1 MHLVP
6 CVLPSPERLVAGPSA
21 HGLAAVVRGEDDDR
35 LVQHA
40 LVGEG
45 GLDLADGVVHGR
57 DHGGGR
63 LALLPAE
70 HAAVGADVFLLEETT
85 EVRCL
90 STTVSNFLCPC
101 IRGLLRPVDVLQC
114 DVQEEPGVVGVVLG
128 DDAGRLPG
136 VQELEKTKTITQI
149 AK

>member
-1 MHLVP
+1 MFPRSCGSFISVVHLVP

-90 STTVSNFLCPC
+90 STTVSYFSLSLHQGPPAA
-101 IRGLLRPVDVLQC
+101 RGCSAVRRT
-114 DVQEEPGVVGVVLG
+114 
-128 DDAGRLPG
+128 GR
-136 VQELEKTKTITQI
+136 
-149 AK
+149 AWSRRDRARR